1 MLKHHLDRYKTQA
14 MCDKAIDAFLPALK
28 FIFGWSFA
36 RKMLEKFDNAV
47 FSDDDGNLGLMI

>member
-1 MLKHHLDRYKTQA
+1 

-28 FIFGWSFA
+28 FIFGWSLA